1 MIAVDAMGGDHAPGE
16 IVAGALAAQREH
28 GIRVLLT
35 GPAPRLRQV
44 LGGMGAIDEVQVMP
58 AEDNLAMDEGALASL
73 RRPRSSVAVACQL
86 VRRGDAAAVVSAGST
101 GGIVATARL
110 RLRALPGVLRPGL
123 AVVLPT
129 RPGRTVLIDAGATAD
144 PKPEMLVQFGQ
155 LGVAYAQTA
164 LGVAAPRVGLLTIGT
179 EPGKGNKFTRR
190 AHELLASD
198 PPHGALPL
206 SFAGNV
212 EGGDLLAGQL
222 DVIVTDGFTG
232 NVALKTLEGSIR
244 FAAAELRAAVTATRT
259 ARVGAFLQRRGLRE
273 LTARLDAESY
283 GGAVLLGLGGTVVIA
298 HGASTARA
306 VTSACLLAA
315 DLARGQITEKITQR
329 LGPGR
334 SAARGGH
341 FLRRPLRSEPAAAGL
356 PPISLGHG
364 RSTAGSQRPGARRH
378 RRVVRP
384 GVRRRRPADPAVLV
398 RGLPGQRGPAAR
410 QAAAPLAA
418 GGGRRAGRPAGRGGH
433 LRRAG
438 SQRARLHQPHPARRL
453 DRRPGLAD
461 ARRPRLGLA
470 PTASPQTVVVEYSS
484 PNVAKEM
491 HVGHLRTTIVGDA
504 IARVLEFAGH
514 RVIRDN
520 HVGDWGTPFGMLIEH
535 LLDVGEHSAEA
546 ALLTTDPNAFY
557 QAARRKFDNDPAFT
571 ERARSR
577 LVQLQA
583 GDPAT
588 MTIWQR
594 LVDIS
599 RGYLHQVYTR
609 LGVSLTDDDIRGESF
624 YNDLLADTVSLLEKK
639 ASRP

>member
-1 MIAVDAMGGDHAPGE
+1 MGPPGWHSGEGHATYDAPSAAAHRGDPLSTGPDGQERSASRDGETGPDGRRDPGPADGAGSVPEPPERPGYSLVRAGPSSERPVPPGPGAARPVIAVDAMGGDHAPGE
-16 IVAGALAAQREH
+16 IVAGALEAQREH

-35 GPAPRLRQV
+35 GPAARLRQV
-44 LGGMGAIDEVQVMP
+44 LGGMGAIDEIQIVP

-86 VRRGDAAAVVSAGST
+86 VRRGEAAAVVSAGST
-101 GGIVATARL
+101 GGIVAIARL
-110 RLRALPGVLRPGL
+110 RLRSQPGVLRPGL

-198 PPHGALPL
+198 PPNGALPL

-244 FAAAELRAAVTATRT
+244 FAAAELRAAVTGTRT

-273 LTARLDAESY
+273 LSARLDAESY

-341 FLRRPLRSEPAAAGL
+341 FLRRPLPDRLVIRYRTTRSVCPVIA
-356 PPISLGHG
+356 
-364 RSTAGSQRPGARRH
+364 PG
-378 RRVVRP
+378 
-384 GVRRRRPADPAVLV
+384 
-398 RGLPGQRGPAAR
+398 
-410 QAAAPLAA
+410 
-418 GGGRRAGRPAGRGGH
+418 
-433 LRRAG
+433 
-438 SQRARLHQPHPARRL
+438 RARGADKLGSWPIHSRFSATGCTTPSSRRS
-453 DRRPGLAD
+453 A
-461 ARRPRLGLA
+461 
-470 PTASPQTVVVEYSS
+470 
-484 PNVAKEM
+484 
-491 HVGHLRTTIVGDA
+491 RTTA
-504 IARVLEFAGH
+504 
-514 RVIRDN
+514 
-520 HVGDWGTPFGMLIEH
+520 TP
-535 LLDVGEHSAEA
+535 
-546 ALLTTDPNAFY
+546 
-557 QAARRKFDNDPAFT
+557 
-571 ERARSR
+571 
-577 LVQLQA
+577 
-583 GDPAT
+583 
-588 MTIWQR
+588 
-594 LVDIS
+594 
-599 RGYLHQVYTR
+599 TR
-609 LGVSLTDDDIRGESF
+609 
-624 YNDLLADTVSLLEKK
+624 
-639 ASRP
+639 

>member
-1 MIAVDAMGGDHAPGE
+1 MPDGPERRLPARDGEAQPGRGGDPGRARGPADGAAREGRPPGDGRAPRPVIAVDAMGGDHAPDA

-28 GIRVLLT
+28 AVRVVLT
-35 GPAPRLRQV
+35 GPAARLRQL
-44 LGGMGAIDEVQVMP
+44 LGGLGAIDEVQVVP

-110 RLRALPGVLRPGL
+110 RLRSLPGVERPGL

-164 LGVAAPRVGLLTIGT
+164 LGVPAPRVGLLTIGA

-212 EGGDLLAGQL
+212 EGGDLLAGEV

-273 LTARLDAESY
+273 LSARLDSESY

-315 DLARGQITEKITQR
+315 DLARGEITEKITQR
-329 LGPGR
+329 FGPGR
-334 SAARGGH
+334 SAGRGGH
-341 FLRRPLRSEPAAAGL
+341 FLRRPLRVALRVGGRLAL
-356 PPISLGHG
+356 PGGVLLARRGGGVADRLGVWPIQSRFSRSGCATPSWHRSA
-364 RSTAGSQRPGARRH
+364 RSTA
-378 RRVVRP
+378 
-384 GVRRRRPADPAVLV
+384 
-398 RGLPGQRGPAAR
+398 
-410 QAAAPLAA
+410 
-418 GGGRRAGRPAGRGGH
+418 
-433 LRRAG
+433 
-438 SQRARLHQPHPARRL
+438 
-453 DRRPGLAD
+453 
-461 ARRPRLGLA
+461 
-470 PTASPQTVVVEYSS
+470 T
-484 PNVAKEM
+484 
-491 HVGHLRTTIVGDA
+491 RT
-504 IARVLEFAGH
+504 R
-514 RVIRDN
+514 
-520 HVGDWGTPFGMLIEH
+520 
-535 LLDVGEHSAEA
+535 
-546 ALLTTDPNAFY
+546 
-557 QAARRKFDNDPAFT
+557 
-571 ERARSR
+571 
-577 LVQLQA
+577 
-583 GDPAT
+583 
-588 MTIWQR
+588 
-594 LVDIS
+594 
-599 RGYLHQVYTR
+599 
-609 LGVSLTDDDIRGESF
+609 
-624 YNDLLADTVSLLEKK
+624 
-639 ASRP
+639 